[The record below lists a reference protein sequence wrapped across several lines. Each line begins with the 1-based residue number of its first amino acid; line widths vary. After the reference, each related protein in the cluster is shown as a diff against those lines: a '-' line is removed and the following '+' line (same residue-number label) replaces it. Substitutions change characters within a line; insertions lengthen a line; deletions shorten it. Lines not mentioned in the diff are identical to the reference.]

1 MVIFLSARGL
11 MLGSTMWAKCI
22 GELSDSEYPLRIQ
35 PDSLPRAEGIDEAEI
50 ILLGHLHPATSLEYA
65 L

>member
-1 MVIFLSARGL
+1 

-22 GELSDSEYPLRIQ
+22 GELSDSEYPLRVQ
-35 PDSLPRAEGIDEAEI
+35 LDSLRPAEAIDETEI
-50 ILLGHLHPATSLEYA
+50 VLLGHLLPATSLEYA